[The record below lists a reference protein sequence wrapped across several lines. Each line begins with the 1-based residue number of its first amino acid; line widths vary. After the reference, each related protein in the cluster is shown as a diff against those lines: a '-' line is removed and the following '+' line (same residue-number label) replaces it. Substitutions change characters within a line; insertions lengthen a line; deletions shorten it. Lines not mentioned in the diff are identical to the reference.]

1 MDTILLILAII
12 AGFVLLVWGADRF
25 VDGAAS
31 LAQNFGVSPLVIG
44 LTIVG
49 FGTSAPEM
57 LIGALASMD
66 GSPALAVGNAIGSNI
81 ANIGLVLGITLLV
94 RPLIVN
100 SDTLRREFPVLA
112 VIMLLVFGLIY
123 DQSLSRFDGSVL
135 FVGFIFMLAAMTWM
149 AISSS
154 KSDPLRQEFEQE
166 LAAPMMTT
174 KQSIVKFMIGLVTLL
189 IGSKILVWGAV
200 GVATLLGVSELI
212 IGLTIVAI
220 GTSLPELAA
229 SIASV
234 LKAEPDIAIGN
245 IIGSNI
251 FNLLA
256 VLAMPGLIAPSIL
269 DPAVLSRDYVVMVFL
284 AVLLFAFISASKQG
298 RIGRLAGGVMLA
310 VYIGYNSLLAIQG

>member
-1 MDTILLILAII
+1 
-12 AGFVLLVWGADRF
+12 
-25 VDGAAS
+25 
-31 LAQNFGVSPLVIG
+31 
-44 LTIVG
+44 
-49 FGTSAPEM
+49 M

-112 VIMLLVFGLIY
+112 VVMLLAFGLIY
-123 DQSLSRFDGSVL
+123 DQTLSRFDGGVL
-135 FVGFIFMLAAMTWM
+135 FVGFIFMLGAMTWM

-154 KSDPLRQEFEQE
+154 QSDPLRQEFEE
-166 LAAPMMTT
+166 EFTAPTMTT
-174 KQSIVKFMIGLVTLL
+174 KQATVKFMIGLIILL
-189 IGSKILVWGAV
+189 IGSKLLVWGAV

-234 LKAEPDIAIGN
+234 LKSEPDIAIGN

-256 VLAMPGLIAPSIL
+256 VLAMPGLIAPSLL

-284 AVLLFAFISASKQG
+284 AVLLFAFISANKQG
-298 RIGRLAGGVMLA
+298 RLGRVAGGVMLL
-310 VYIGYNSLLAIQG
+310 VYISYNGLLAYQGGL